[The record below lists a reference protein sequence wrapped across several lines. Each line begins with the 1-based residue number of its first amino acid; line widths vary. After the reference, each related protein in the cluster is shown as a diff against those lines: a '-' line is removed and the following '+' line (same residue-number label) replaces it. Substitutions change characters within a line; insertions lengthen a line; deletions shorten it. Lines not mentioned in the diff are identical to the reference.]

1 MKVQLIA
8 ISTLSIVFSQYNVF
22 DINNYNYFQ
31 DSIRVSSPVPMFKSF
46 ILPGWGQLSKKDSKW
61 KSFVFFGVEIITA
74 GSNLHY
80 SKKSNDFKNSFEN
93 HADMHWDL
101 KRWYENTKLIFPDR
115 WSDIIIGTHKLGLK
129 INGDY
134 FNTNSLES
142 LAKQYAWS
150 DIQVVRDRD
159 FYENIGKYDQ
169 FVGGWDD
176 KFDDPFDGEGNWYTV
191 KKGNVESVIL
201 TKKKNHYR
209 DLRYKSNINSHY
221 ARYAISILMLNH
233 FISGLDALISP
244 SNVFQKN
251 SRFSIK
257 LTPYK
262 TLNEGGVLLNLSW

>member
-1 MKVQLIA
+1 MRTQLIV
-8 ISTLSIVFSQYNVF
+8 ISTLTIVFSQYNVY

-31 DSIRVSSPVPMFKSF
+31 DSIRVNSPAPMFKSF
-46 ILPGWGQLSKKDSKW
+46 ILPGWGQLSKKDPKW
-61 KSFVFFGVEIITA
+61 KSILFFGVEIITV

-80 SKKSNDFKNSFEN
+80 SKKSNDFKNNFEN

-101 KRWYENTKLIFPDR
+101 KRWYENTKVIFPDR

-129 INGDY
+129 IDGDY
-134 FNTNSLES
+134 FNTNTLES
-142 LAKQYAWS
+142 LTKQYSWS
-150 DIQVVRDRD
+150 EIQVVRDRD

-176 KFDDPFDGEGNWYTV
+176 KFDDPFDSEGNWFTV
-191 KKGNVESVIL
+191 KKGNVESIIL

-233 FISGLDALISP
+233 FISGLDALIAP
-244 SNVFQKN
+244 SNVSQKN

-262 TLNEGGVLLNLSW
+262 TFNEGGVLLNLSW